1 MKSVFLVSILFL
13 LLAGCGNKE
22 KKTESAV
29 PPTEQSERSKEPPLP
44 YMQPT
49 LRDLAAAV
57 VEAVADSNVDLLYN
71 MMVTKDEYRDYV
83 WANLD
88 TVEVRGLTVDEVWG
102 WNARDSDKA
111 IGRMVGDYAHKE
123 IQFTRLDPPRDI
135 RTRGNIK
142 VYRGNWIHV
151 QPRDEQEEATWRM
164 INVVMEYQGWFKVI
178 TYDD

>member
-57 VEAVADSNVDLLYN
+57 VEAVAPVYPYRHAVLLQQTRRMRSGEVNYIDHP
-71 MMVTKDEYRDYV
+71 MLGAIIKFTPVTAEQL
-83 WANLD
+83 A
-88 TVEVRGLTVDEVWG
+88 
-102 WNARDSDKA
+102 A
-111 IGRMVGDYAHKE
+111 IA
-123 IQFTRLDPPRDI
+123 Q
-135 RTRGNIK
+135 
-142 VYRGNWIHV
+142 
-151 QPRDEQEEATWRM
+151 EQAT
-164 INVVMEYQGWFKVI
+164 
-178 TYDD
+178 TLPDDAQAL